1 MGKTRSHKKKQR
13 HRTKRHR
20 TKRHR
25 TKRHRTKRH
34 RTKRRQHRLFKAR
47 GLFKNTNMRNIK
59 KLEKEL
65 KRLRAESF
73 YRPVKKIKKRPLT
86 SREKD
91 KLEEAALKTIYP
103 GIFNSNSSDSDSYY
117 SDSDNDS
124 YYSDSPKPKK
134 TNKSAHAIKSFI
146 NRYVKRTSR

>member
-1 MGKTRSHKKKQR
+1 MGKTRSHIKQQ
-13 HRTKRHR
+13 
-20 TKRHR
+20 RHR

-91 KLEEAALKTIYP
+91 KLEEATLKTIYP
-103 GIFNSNSSDSDSYY
+103 GIFNSNSSDSDNDSYY

>member
-1 MGKTRSHKKKQR
+1 MGKTRSHIKQQ
-13 HRTKRHR
+13 
-20 TKRHR
+20 
-25 TKRHRTKRH
+25 RHRTKRH

-91 KLEEAALKTIYP
+91 KLEEATLKTIYP
-103 GIFNSNSSDSDSYY
+103 GIFNSNS